1 MDIMA
6 AILKAFEINKQ
17 MIDLIE
23 YWQIEKTCVELSEQ
37 LDTL

>member
-17 MIDLIE
+17 MIE